1 MNIFKSL
8 FASVLVFGSVSL
20 TLAQDTVVTKN
31 ADGTYTVI
39 EYPVGKEVSVN
50 LLPAGT
56 FTGKGM
62 ARVTRSANGT
72 KVIFDVNGLPA
83 TSTGYYAYAVD
94 PTGTPTLLG
103 PLTSTDGMAKAE
115 FTTPMDKFM
124 LVLSP
129 NEGLTGI
136 NASNVYLTSEVPTGY
151 TVYPRG
157 TTITTTTTT
166 ATGVAASTFT
176 KYEVPLLNVSSFG
189 KDSKTA
195 NLHFDSGD
203 LKGLDAK
210 AHIHRH
216 DNSTTVRVE
225 FDDLKKVSASKRFV
239 LWANSPDGQYT
250 RLGQIYNYKNR
261 DEATINAE
269 TSLTDFGLL
278 MTVEDTDVTIPTS
291 TVWSVFKIVP

>member
-1 MNIFKSL
+1 MNILKSL

-31 ADGTYTVI
+31 ADGTYTVV

-62 ARVTRSANGT
+62 ARVMRSANGT

-83 TSTGYYAYAVD
+83 TTTSYYAYAVD

-103 PLTSTDGMAKAE
+103 PITAADGIAKAE

-136 NASNVYLTSEVPTGY
+136 NPSNVYLTSEVPSGF

-166 ATGVAASTFT
+166 TSGVAASTFT

-189 KDSKTA
+189 KDAKTA
-195 NLHFDSGD
+195 TLHFESGD

-225 FDDLKKVSASKRFV
+225 FNDLKKVSASKRFV
-239 LWANSPDGQYT
+239 LWAHSPDGQYT

-269 TSLTDFGLL
+269 TALTDFGLL
-278 MTVEDTDVTIPTS
+278 MTVEDTDVTVPTS
-291 TVWSVFKIVP
+291 TVWSTFRIVP